1 MRDQTGQGSDPT
13 PDSSAT
19 PTGNRSCAPRRRGEF
34 SFSPADRIRKK
45 SEYAAV
51 FADSRKVGGRFFV
64 CYLAPQEQP
73 GSKMG
78 LAVSRKVGKAVT
90 RNRIKRYL
98 REFFR
103 THRHQFTIPC
113 RLIVVARPPAAEL
126 DYAACV
132 HAMKKLL
139 QRGGVMDG

>member
-1 MRDQTGQGSDPT
+1 MRDKTGQGSHPT
-13 PDSSAT
+13 PDPSAS
-19 PTGNRSCAPRRRGEF
+19 PTGDSQRAPARRGGN
-34 SFSPADRIRKK
+34 SFAPADRIRKK

-51 FADSRKVGGRFFV
+51 FSDSRKVADRYFV
-64 CYLAPQEQP
+64 CYLAKQEQQ

-103 THRHQFTIPC
+103 THRQ
-113 RLIVVARPPAAEL
+113 RLIVSCPFVVVARPPAAEL
-126 DYAACV
+126 DYATCV
-132 HAMKKLL
+132 QMVERLL

>member
-1 MRDQTGQGSDPT
+1 MPE
-13 PDSSAT
+13 SSASS
-19 PTGNRSCAPRRRGEF
+19 TGDSQRAPARRGGF
-34 SFSPADRIRKK
+34 SFAPADRIRKK

-51 FADSRKVGGRFFV
+51 FSDSRKVVDRYFV
-64 CYLAPQEQP
+64 CYLATQEQQ

-103 THRHQFTIPC
+103 THRERLKMPCQF
-113 RLIVVARPPAAEL
+113 VMVARPSAADL
-126 DYAACV
+126 DYETCV
-132 HAMKKLL
+132 QTVQRLL
-139 QRGGVMDG
+139 QRGGVMDD

>member
-1 MRDQTGQGSDPT
+1 VRDQTGQGSHPK
-13 PDSSAT
+13 PEPSAS
-19 PTGNRSCAPRRRGEF
+19 PTGDSQRAPARRGGS
-34 SFSPADRIRKK
+34 SFAPADRIRKK

-51 FADSRKVGGRFFV
+51 FSDSRKVGDRYFV
-64 CYLAPQEQP
+64 CYLATQEQQ

-103 THRHQFTIPC
+103 THRQGLTAPCQFV
-113 RLIVVARPPAAEL
+113 VVARPPAADL
-126 DYAACV
+126 DYATCV
-132 HAMKKLL
+132 QVVARLL
-139 QRGGVMDG
+139 KRGGVMDD